1 MILLLAAQM
10 LLPELD
16 DRRNKMAENV
26 IAGVTTEQIAEWKAK
41 FGEVYVAK
49 FSEEEKYVYRPLRR
63 LEYKQLLTL
72 GQNENKTFA
81 EEKVVQMCVV
91 YPVVDPTKIATL
103 KAGTIST
110 LVDLIMAASNF
121 GVAEE
126 PIKL

>member
-1 MILLLAAQM
+1 
-10 LLPELD
+10 
-16 DRRNKMAENV
+16 MAENV
-26 IAGVTTEQIAEWKAK
+26 IAGVTKEQIEEWKAK

-49 FSEEEKYVYRPLRR
+49 FSEEEKYLYRPMRR
-63 LEYKQLLTL
+63 LEYKQIVSV
-72 GQNENKTFA
+72 GQNENKAFA

-91 YPVVDPTKIATL
+91 FPAIDPTKMATL
-103 KAGTIST
+103 KAGTVST

>member
-1 MILLLAAQM
+1 MILLLVAPM
-10 LLPELD
+10 NLSELV
-16 DRRNKMAENV
+16 DRRSKMAENV
-26 IAGVTTEQIAEWKAK
+26 IAGVTKEQIDEWKVK

-63 LEYKQLLTL
+63 LEYKQIMTL
-72 GQNENKTFA
+72 GQNESKTFA

-91 YPVVDPTKIATL
+91 HPVIDPSKMSML

>member
-1 MILLLAAQM
+1 
-10 LLPELD
+10 
-16 DRRNKMAENV
+16 MAENV
-26 IAGVTTEQIAEWKAK
+26 IAGVTPEQIAEWKGK
-41 FGEVYVAK
+41 FGEVFVAK

-91 YPVVDPTKIATL
+91 HPIIDPSKVAML

-121 GVAEE
+121 GVSEE